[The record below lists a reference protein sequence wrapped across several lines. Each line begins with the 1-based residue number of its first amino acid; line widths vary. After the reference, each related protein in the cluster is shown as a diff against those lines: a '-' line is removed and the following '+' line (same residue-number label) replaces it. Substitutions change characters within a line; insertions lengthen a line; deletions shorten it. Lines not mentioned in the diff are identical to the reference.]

1 MELSMSMF
9 ATKADYW
16 KARAELAEQTL
27 AAVAERLGVGED
39 ARIPSVILANV
50 EQAARRSRCLAMIE
64 EHHTITV
71 ADDDGDERP
80 EQLLNWGAEPA
91 EYLKTYKAMTKQ
103 GVTQYVVLYEDGH
116 RSVESFTESQA
127 FSAGAVLAKN
137 GLPMIKAQHM
147 VDHWNEIAAR
157 QGNKLRYA
165 LPSDELLRAGE

>member
-27 AAVAERLGVGED
+27 AAVAERLGIGED
-39 ARIPSVILANV
+39 ARTPSVILANV
-50 EQAARRSRCLAMIE
+50 EQAVRRSRCLSMIE

-71 ADDDGDERP
+71 ADDDGEEMP

-91 EYLKTYKAMTKQ
+91 EYLKTYKAMTHQ
-103 GVTQYVVLYEDGH
+103 GVTQYVVLYDDG
-116 RSVESFTESQA
+116 RRIVESFTESQT
-127 FSAGAVLAKN
+127 SSVGV
-137 GLPMIKAQHM
+137 GLPRNGIPLITAQRM
-147 VDHWNEIAAR
+147 LSQWNDIAAR